1 MDKRMVLYA
10 FPLLLASLWSMAV
23 HSDPLCLSLP
33 TDAVNTNPDR
43 HCTPRVL
50 PQDVFAHPSGRERSA
65 AISHSLAPAPK
76 RLPRF
81 ARNDGLLCCIQADL
95 AHAPAQ
101 KVIERQPGLV

>member
-10 FPLLLASLWSMAV
+10 FPLLLASLWSMAA
-23 HSDPLCLSLP
+23 HSAPLCLSLP
-33 TDAVNTNPDR
+33 AGAVNTDPDR
-43 HCTPRVL
+43 HC
-50 PQDVFAHPSGRERSA
+50 ERSA

-95 AHAPAQ
+95 AHAPA
-101 KVIERQPGLV
+101 